1 MKFETQKKT
10 RKKKHKNTRKAQKK
24 KTINTVQCK
33 HNNNDARPGR
43 VNHKLVVNPSPDTFS
58 PTGWKDGGGLDLLYA
73 ANEHRA
79 LMIEM
84 GGGPI
89 DENLL
94 ESALALAHE
103 HVSGR
108 KAEWKRGAGNGREGG
123 RGGACFL
130 AACLSGRQFGL

>member
-1 MKFETQKKT
+1 M
-10 RKKKHKNTRKAQKK
+10 
-24 KTINTVQCK
+24 
-33 HNNNDARPGR
+33 
-43 VNHKLVVNPSPDTFS
+43 VNPSPDTFS

-84 GGGPI
+84 GGGPV

-108 KAEWKRGAGNGREGG
+108 EAERKAVGGNGREGDRGGACSLVACLSNWPLTRGVAGGG
-123 RGGACFL
+123 RGGA
-130 AACLSGRQFGL
+130 G